1 MAKKLAILGYHKIG
15 APSAGGWETWY
26 YVPTATFEKQM
37 RQLQDAGWCAIDA
50 SKLLAAIDTPEILPD
65 RSVLITFDDGYR
77 SVLREAAPVLLRM
90 RLPAVI
96 FVPTRFI
103 GSASTFDENSPE
115 PLEPICSW
123 SELGELERA
132 GISVQSH
139 GVSHRAF
146 SELSP
151 DQIEWELTESK
162 AALQRGLNKKVQL
175 FSYPYNDPGVRRSD
189 LGFGI
194 WDFAGSALFRAG
206 YKAAFHFLGGVASW
220 PLQDLFHITRVP
232 VWPDSNLLNEL

>member
-37 RQLQDAGWCAIDA
+37 RQLQDAGWCAIEA
-50 SKLLAAIDTPEILPD
+50 SKLLAAIDTPDILPD
-65 RSVLITFDDGYR
+65 RSVLI
-77 SVLREAAPVLLRM
+77 
-90 RLPAVI
+90 
-96 FVPTRFI
+96 
-103 GSASTFDENSPE
+103 TFDENSPE

-194 WDFAGSALFRAG
+194 ADFAGSALFRAG
-206 YKAAFHFLGGVASW
+206 YKAAFHFLGGVSSW
-220 PLQDLFHITRVP
+220 PLEDLFHITRVP
-232 VWPDSNLLNEL
+232 VWPDSNLSNEL